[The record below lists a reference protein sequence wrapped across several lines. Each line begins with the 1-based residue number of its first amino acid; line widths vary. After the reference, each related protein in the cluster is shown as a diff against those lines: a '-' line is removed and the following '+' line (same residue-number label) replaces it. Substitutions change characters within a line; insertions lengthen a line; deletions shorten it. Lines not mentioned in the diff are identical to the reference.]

1 MERDI
6 LEEMTGVF
14 REVFD
19 DETTHL
25 SRSTTA
31 ADVAGWDSL
40 SHIEMIVAMEKHFG
54 IQFKSLD
61 LQKLQNVGDL
71 ADLIKQKLSGG

>member
-6 LEEMTGVF
+6 LGEMTGVF

-19 DETTHL
+19 DESIQL
-25 SRSTTA
+25 SRFTTA

-40 SHIEMIVAMEKHFG
+40 SHIEMIVAVEKHFG

-61 LQKLQNVGDL
+61 LQKLQNTGDL
-71 ADLIKQKLSGG
+71 ADLIKQKLSGA